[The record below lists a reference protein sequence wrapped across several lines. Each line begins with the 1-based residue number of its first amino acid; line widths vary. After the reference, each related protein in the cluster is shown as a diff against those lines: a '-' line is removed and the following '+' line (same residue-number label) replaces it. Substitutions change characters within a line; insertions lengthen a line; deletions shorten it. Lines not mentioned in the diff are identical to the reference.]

1 MLLFLLL
8 DIVVIPVKLIIQIFT
23 KGTHCLSTKLYIGR
37 FEKFS
42 PKKSDICCMKTVEC
56 GPKFF
61 YSEMKM
67 NINLS
72 GQIDSV
78 VEGVGSSISDLV

>member
-8 DIVVIPVKLIIQIFT
+8 EIVVIAVKLIIQIFT

-42 PKKSDICCMKTVEC
+42 PKSDIC
-56 GPKFF
+56 
-61 YSEMKM
+61 
-67 NINLS
+67 
-72 GQIDSV
+72 
-78 VEGVGSSISDLV
+78 

>member
-8 DIVVIPVKLIIQIFT
+8 EIVVILLKLISQIFT

-42 PKKSDICCMKTVEC
+42 PRKVRHLLNEDGGMRSKVFLFRNENEYKSIGT
-56 GPKFF
+56 
-61 YSEMKM
+61 
-67 NINLS
+67 NR
-72 GQIDSV
+72 
-78 VEGVGSSISDLV
+78 

>member
-42 PKKSDICCMKTVEC
+42 PKKSDILLNEDGGMRSKVFLFRNENEY
-56 GPKFF
+56 K
-61 YSEMKM
+61 
-67 NINLS
+67 
-72 GQIDSV
+72 
-78 VEGVGSSISDLV
+78 SIGTNR